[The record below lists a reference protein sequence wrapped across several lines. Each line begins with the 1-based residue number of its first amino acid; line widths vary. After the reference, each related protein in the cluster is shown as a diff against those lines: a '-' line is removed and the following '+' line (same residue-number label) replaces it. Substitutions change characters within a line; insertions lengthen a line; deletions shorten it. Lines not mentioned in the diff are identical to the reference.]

1 MGNYSMPVQIRWAD
15 LDPNFHLRHSV
26 YYDWGAMCRMEY
38 LTTHGLTPAVM
49 SKLRFGPIIF
59 REEGIFRKEVK
70 YGDEVIINL
79 KLIKGRR
86 DYSRWT
92 IMHEIKK
99 SDDTLCAIVTIDGA
113 WLNVAERKL
122 FIPPA
127 EVITI
132 FQNMPLGENF
142 EWTD

>member
-59 REEGIFRKEVK
+59 REEAIFRKEVK

-92 IMHEIKK
+92 MVHEIKK

-113 WLNVAERKL
+113 WLNVTERKL
-122 FIPPA
+122 FIPPN
-127 EVITI
+127 EVVTI

>member
-26 YYDWGAMCRMEY
+26 YYDWAAMCRMEY
-38 LTTHGLTPAVM
+38 LTTHGLTPALM
-49 SKLRFGPIIF
+49 SKLHFGPIVF
-59 REEGIFRKEVK
+59 REEAIFRKEVK

-99 SDDTLCAIVTIDGA
+99 SDDTLCALVTIDGA

-122 FIPPA
+122 FIPPN
-127 EVITI
+127 EVVAI